1 MKCLDLISV
10 HSAPP
15 FLSLTSSGVAALKV
29 PGALGVYRLSRTNMD
44 SPLLLGYTSLDVNEE
59 FHLFFNFRRRE
70 ESVSRRPFS
79 REANDLVLSRNK
91 SRWFL
96 MCGGAEFV
104 EDPTV
109 RLLPM
114 DTAEDHGEFITGVS
128 RDLSLSSDC
137 ELGQWVAGPC
147 SRSCGGGLK
156 VVTRQVVRHSRG
168 HGRACSGETET
179 EVECNTQPC
188 GQSPTPLARA
198 SSSQGTTPSW
208 LSAASSS
215 ALLWRLAWASVSCK
229 A

>member
-29 PGALGVYRLSRTNMD
+29 PGALGVYRLSHTNMD

-114 DTAEDHGEFITGVS
+114 DTAEDHSLCPQTASSVS
-128 RDLSLSSDC
+128 GWRVPAA
-137 ELGQWVAGPC
+137 GAVAGD
-147 SRSCGGGLK
+147 
-156 VVTRQVVRHSRG
+156 
-168 HGRACSGETET
+168 
-179 EVECNTQPC
+179 
-188 GQSPTPLARA
+188 
-198 SSSQGTTPSW
+198 
-208 LSAASSS
+208 
-215 ALLWRLAWASVSCK
+215 
-229 A
+229 